1 MVDEEFLCTPG
12 GLRLPLREIEWTAMR
27 SQGPGGQHVNK
38 VSSAV
43 QLRLNLNRCS
53 LPEAV
58 RLRLMGLR
66 DRRISRDGVL
76 LIKAQEYRSQARNR
90 AAALVRLT
98 DLLDRAAQR
107 KKQRLATQ
115 PTRAARRRRL
125 DRKKQRGDL
134 KKLRRKPCD

>member
-58 RLRLMGLR
+58 RARLLAFK
-66 DRRISRDGVL
+66 DRRISREGVL

-90 AAALVRLT
+90 AAALTRLT
-98 DLLDRAAQR
+98 NLLDRS
-107 KKQRLATQ
+107 LS
-115 PTRAARRRRL
+115 
-125 DRKKQRGDL
+125 
-134 KKLRRKPCD
+134 